1 MEPVALA
8 LASNEH
14 YFPGLYCA
22 VTSALCHLD
31 PAREADVRVID
42 GGISDKSRG
51 ILSDLVGRFGRK
63 CRLAFVA
70 VDQTIFRGATL
81 GPGQSHMTYCR
92 ILVPHLLDVPRVIYL
107 DCDVLVFRDLSELFD
122 LELLPGKVL
131 GAVPDSETL
140 SIAED
145 SPHMADAANPGAEG
159 AYFNC
164 GVMLLNL
171 ERLRNE
177 HFSESA
183 IEFLNRRRG
192 QYRFW
197 DQSAINF
204 LLHEQIHE
212 LPEYWNRSSWRFDT
226 QKNND
231 LECVLHYT
239 TSAPWLGG
247 TPGPAQVLFERFA
260 ADAGSPV
267 NRQIAA
273 FKKSR
278 RQQFFRNVLA
288 PFRALAFPVVSFFYK
303 IAGQKE
309 KCAGYQKAARY
320 WLYYIFN
327 EPRRRRLHHKRA
339 EQIQGMKFKSAA
351 FKSAT

>member
-1 MEPVALA
+1 M
-8 LASNEH
+8 
-14 YFPGLYCA
+14 
-22 VTSALCHLD
+22 
-31 PAREADVRVID
+31 
-42 GGISDKSRG
+42 
-51 ILSDLVGRFGRK
+51 
-63 CRLAFVA
+63 
-70 VDQTIFRGATL
+70 
-81 GPGQSHMTYCR
+81 
-92 ILVPHLLDVPRVIYL
+92 
-107 DCDVLVFRDLSELFD
+107 FRDLSELFD

-320 WLYYIFN
+320 WLHYIFN
-327 EPRRRRLHHKRA
+327 APRRHRLHHERA